1 MTDRNEDAAET
12 DERYYRM
19 KRQGTQ
25 FADRESKFTL
35 AWPIDSP
42 PEFKKLPQNMST
54 ALADRVAQGAIVP
67 ASANEIRNT
76 TGEVI
81 EERDTAY
88 DRNAR
93 GPIVVAGGKIS
104 SSPDVRA
111 EVIVDERKAER
122 ARARQQPPKP
132 KKPESTE
139 TKPKKDE
146 QQTTGAGAS
155 V

>member
-1 MTDRNEDAAET
+1 MTDRNADAAET

-25 FADRESKFTL
+25 FSDRESKFTL

-67 ASANEIRNT
+67 ASANEIKNT

-81 EERDTAY
+81 DERDTSY

-93 GPIVVAGGKIS
+93 GPIVVAGGKVS

-122 ARARQQPPKP
+122 ARARQQPPK
-132 KKPESTE
+132 KKPEGSE
-139 TKPKKDE
+139 TKKKDE
-146 QQTTGAGAS
+146 EPTTTGAGAS